1 MLINATIVLFVTP
14 EGVSKHATFSG
25 HYCSYRSESAT
36 FSGHSKILNSSS
48 MDQFGNSTYIQSSA
62 KEDTSQDMTGVNTD
76 SFLTRSVGN
85 CMEAHFVTSCN
96 LKKGE

>member
-1 MLINATIVLFVTP
+1 
-14 EGVSKHATFSG
+14 
-25 HYCSYRSESAT
+25 
-36 FSGHSKILNSSS
+36 

-62 KEDTSQDMTGVNTD
+62 KEDTSQDMIGVNTD
-76 SFLTRSVGN
+76 SFLTKSVGN